1 MSRERETGRE
11 AEARVQTARTAAL
24 PPFSQTGRQR
34 RPPPAAFAHTGS
46 GPASPVWRKKSGSLV
61 RWRWRVARQ
70 RAAAHLSIAL
80 GILEQVEQEF
90 DRLRRPAALGG
101 RRARRV
107 LRLRMPADA
116 AVEEA
121 ERHRLL
127 LLQHVLEVALRL
139 LERHRAD
146 SGGGDAGV
154 LEVDAQVA
162 AARLARL
169 GRVLRLA
176 RILDHGWQTTRLAA
190 HKATTSA
197 KPTYPRRAR
206 WTHPW

>member
-1 MSRERETGRE
+1 M
-11 AEARVQTARTAAL
+11 QTARTAAL

-70 RAAAHLSIAL
+70 RAAAHLCIAL

-127 LLQHVLEVALRL
+127 LLQYVLEVALRL
-139 LERHRAD
+139 LERHRA
-146 SGGGDAGV
+146 AK
-154 LEVDAQVA
+154 L
-162 AARLARL
+162 RL
-169 GRVLRLA
+169 GVPHLGVADAVRNPA
-176 RILDHGWQTTRLAA
+176 AETRGPWA
-190 HKATTSA
+190 
-197 KPTYPRRAR
+197 PRRIHRAR
-206 WTHPW
+206 G